1 METILVYVPGG
12 KRRTFYSPREVIAI
26 RFEIDKVTLE
36 LEDFDDW
43 VSQQKER
50 GFHPASSRPGDSFEN
65 WFAAI
70 PESWKTN
77 VVEMSLLEFV
87 INVADHED
95 QELQLS
101 FKP

>member
-12 KRRTFYSPREVIAI
+12 ERRTFDPPREVISI
-26 RFEIDKVTLE
+26 RFDIDKIILE

-50 GFHPASSRPGDSFEN
+50 GFHPMSSKPGNSFEN
-65 WFAAI
+65 WFASI

-87 INVADHED
+87 INVADHEG
-95 QELQLS
+95 QKLQLR
-101 FKP
+101 